1 MCAYKKQK
9 ECSKIKRTKKLFA
22 LLLSGIMVLG
32 LIGSALALKDG
43 DPNECPYCGIGTY
56 KEHIVKLVC
65 YEIKNKVPCVH
76 TNKTGYWDGDL
87 VAVYYATMQCS
98 NKNCSEY
105 NNTPPYLLSINE
117 GRTCTYKNPG
127 MSLGGEHS

>member
-1 MCAYKKQK
+1 M
-9 ECSKIKRTKKLFA
+9 KRTKKLFA

-56 KEHIVKLVC
+56 KEHIINWIG

-76 TNKTGYWDGDL
+76 TNKAGYWDGDL
-87 VAVYYATMQCS
+87 VGVYSATMQCS

-105 NNTPPYLLSINE
+105 NHTPLYQVYINE
-117 GRTCTYKNPG
+117 GRTCTYESSG